1 MNFKVPKN
9 LDLSVIA
16 ERIKQPLSDA
26 DLERYFGAGKESEVI
41 KYNELANYKTIDELL
56 PKPFDFRIILV
67 ETAHN
72 IGHWV
77 LILKYGNTIENFNS
91 YGIDIDRQKNMLC
104 RIANFNMGQSKNL
117 LTKLVGLSPY
127 KYIVN
132 KIPFQDDERDTNT
145 CGRWVALRI
154 ITAKD
159 MFMPLDDFTRMII
172 KATKELGMT
181 PDQLVSMW
189 ID

>member
-1 MNFKVPKN
+1 M
-9 LDLSVIA
+9 
-16 ERIKQPLSDA
+16 
-26 DLERYFGAGKESEVI
+26 
-41 KYNELANYKTIDELL
+41 
-56 PKPFDFRIILV
+56 
-67 ETAHN
+67 
-72 IGHWV
+72 
-77 LILKYGNTIENFNS
+77 KYGNTIENFNS

-117 LTKLVGLSPY
+117 LTKLVGLSNY
-127 KYIVN
+127 KYVVN
-132 KIPFQDDERDTNT
+132 KIPFQDDGHNTNT

-172 KATKELGMT
+172 KATKETGMT
-181 PDQLVSMW
+181 PDQLVAMW

>member
-1 MNFKVPKN
+1 MNFKAPKN
-9 LDLSVIA
+9 LDLNIIT

-26 DLERYFGAGKESEVI
+26 HLERYFGSGKESEVI
-41 KYNELANYKTIDELL
+41 KYNELANYNSIDELL

-67 ETAHN
+67 ETAYN
-72 IGHWV
+72 VGHWV
-77 LILKYGNTIENFNS
+77 LIMKYGNIIENFNS
-91 YGIDIDRQKNMLC
+91 YGIDIDRQKNMLS
-104 RIANFNMGQSKNL
+104 RIVNFDMGQTKNL
-117 LTKLVGLSPY
+117 LTKLVAKSNY
-127 KYIVN
+127 KYVVN
-132 KIPFQDDERDTNT
+132 KVPFQDNGRDTNT

-159 MFMPLDDFTRMII
+159 MFMNLDEFILMVA
-172 KATKELGMT
+172 KASKELGMT

>member
-1 MNFKVPKN
+1 M
-9 LDLSVIA
+9 
-16 ERIKQPLSDA
+16 
-26 DLERYFGAGKESEVI
+26 
-41 KYNELANYKTIDELL
+41 
-56 PKPFDFRIILV
+56 
-67 ETAHN
+67 
-72 IGHWV
+72 
-77 LILKYGNTIENFNS
+77 
-91 YGIDIDRQKNMLC
+91 
-104 RIANFNMGQSKNL
+104 NFNMGQSKNL

-127 KYIVN
+127 RYIIN
-132 KIPFQDDERDTNT
+132 KIPFQDEGREINT

-159 MFMPLDDFTRMII
+159 MFMSLDDFTRMII

>member
-9 LDLSVIA
+9 LDLNIID

-26 DLERYFGAGKESEVI
+26 DLERYFGTGKESEVI
-41 KYNELANYKTIDELL
+41 KYNEIADYNSIDDLL

-91 YGIDIDRQKNMLC
+91 YGIDIDRQKNMLS
-104 RIANFNMGQSKNL
+104 RLVNFNMGQTKNL
-117 LTKLVGLSPY
+117 LTKLVGKSNY
-127 KYIVN
+127 KYVIN
-132 KIPFQDDERDTNT
+132 KTPYQDEGQYINT

-159 MFMPLDDFTRMII
+159 MFMPLNEFDTMIK
-172 KATKELGMT
+172 KANHELRLT

>member
-9 LDLSVIA
+9 LDLNVINA
-16 ERIKQPLSDA
+16 RIKQPLSDA
-26 DLERYFGAGKESEVI
+26 DLERYFGSGKESEVI
-41 KYNELANYKTIDELL
+41 KYNEIANYKTIDELL

-72 IGHWV
+72 VGHWV
-77 LILKYGNTIENFNS
+77 LILKYGNIIENFNS

-104 RIANFNMGQSKNL
+104 RIANFKMGQSKNL

-132 KIPFQDDERDTNT
+132 RTPFQDDGQDINT

-159 MFMPLDDFTRMII
+159 MFMSLDEFKRMIT
-172 KATKELGMT
+172 KANHELHLT